1 MGKVISKF
9 RKSKEEDE
17 DVEEETSDGEECC
30 GEDKLMTADET
41 SATFKGMKKK
51 KGKKGKLSVK
61 GLKAPSLGG
70 LGGLGGNASPIPC
83 VCRDL
88 FVIPLPDPTQVK
100 DLLGKGRVGGDE
112 GETKGEDKVGTYERL
127 TERELPGKQ
136 TPRPLSAPVRTTL
149 FSLSPSFL
157 ATHMPPPPFSPL
169 RNAG

>member
-100 DLLGKGRVGGDE
+100 DLLAKGRVGGDE
-112 GETKGEDKVGTYERL
+112 GETKGEDKV
-127 TERELPGKQ
+127 
-136 TPRPLSAPVRTTL
+136 
-149 FSLSPSFL
+149 
-157 ATHMPPPPFSPL
+157 
-169 RNAG
+169 